1 MFLAELMGVRVTPS
15 RETDVRTLTRITLDV
30 QDLQQIDWLV
40 GQIGRSVQVSIDPQT
55 PSSLP
60 LETAIEAANGQARMK
75 V

>member
-1 MFLAELMGVRVTPS
+1 MFLAELIGVRVTPS

-40 GQIGRSVQVSIDPQT
+40 GQIGQSVQVSIDPET
-55 PSSLP
+55 PSRLP